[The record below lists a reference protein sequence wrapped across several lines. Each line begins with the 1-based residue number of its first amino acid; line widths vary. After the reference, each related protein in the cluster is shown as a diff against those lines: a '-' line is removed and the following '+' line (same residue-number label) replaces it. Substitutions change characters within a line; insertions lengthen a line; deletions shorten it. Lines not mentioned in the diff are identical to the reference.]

1 MNLEEFMT
9 FDENYFGHNLGFHT
23 KRTSCLFDYARQYNQ
38 IPWKYSKSVKNTDK
52 ISILQII
59 YALSEITG
67 KYLWQKIIDFIY
79 KIDDFEEIFEVDEF
93 GRGYICYEKYKTYA
107 YNHKK
112 LFKLDKV
119 KKKEVDLW
127 LLRL

>member
-1 MNLEEFMT
+1 MNLEKFMT

-79 KIDDFEEIFEVDEF
+79 KLDDFEGIFEVDEF
-93 GRGYICYEKYKTYA
+93 GRGYISYEKYKTYA

-112 LFKLDKV
+112 LFKLDKI

>member
-1 MNLEEFMT
+1 MDLERFMT
-9 FDENYFGHNLGFHT
+9 FDENYFGHKLGFHT
-23 KRTSCLFDYARQYNQ
+23 KRTSCLFDYSRQYNH
-38 IPWKYSKSVKNTDK
+38 IPWKYAESVKNTDK

-79 KIDDFEEIFEVDEF
+79 KLDDFEKIFEVDEF
-93 GRGYICYEKYKTYA
+93 GRGYILYEKYKIYA
-107 YNHKK
+107 YKHKK
-112 LFKLDKV
+112 LFKLNKV

>member
-1 MNLEEFMT
+1 MNLEKFMT

-59 YALSEITG
+59 YVLSEITG
-67 KYLWQKIIDFIY
+67 KYLWQKIMDFIY
-79 KIDDFEEIFEVDEF
+79 KLDDFEEIFEVDEF
-93 GRGYICYEKYKTYA
+93 GRGYISYEKYKTYA

-112 LFKLDKV
+112 LFKLDKI

>member
-1 MNLEEFMT
+1 MNLERFMT

-23 KRTSCLFDYARQYNQ
+23 KRTSCLFDYARQYNE
-38 IPWKYSKSVKNTDK
+38 IPWKYAKTVKNTDK
-52 ISILQII
+52 ISIFQIV
-59 YALSEITG
+59 YALSEITK
-67 KYLWQKIIDFIY
+67 KYLWQKIRDFIY
-79 KIDDFEEIFEVDEF
+79 KLDDFEVMFEFDEF
-93 GRGYICYEKYKTYA
+93 GRAYISYEKYKAYA

>member
-1 MNLEEFMT
+1 MDLEKYMT

-23 KRTSCLFDYARQYNQ
+23 KGTSCLFDYARQYNQ
-38 IPWKYSKSVKNTDK
+38 IPWKYAKSVKNTDK

-79 KIDDFEEIFEVDEF
+79 KLDDFEGILEVDEF
-93 GRGYICYEKYKTYA
+93 GRTYVLYEDYKAYA

-112 LFKLDKV
+112 IFKLANV
-119 KKKEVDLW
+119 NKKEVDLW

>member
-1 MNLEEFMT
+1 MNLEKFMT

-67 KYLWQKIIDFIY
+67 KYLWQKIMDFIY
-79 KIDDFEEIFEVDEF
+79 KLDDFEEIFEVDEF
-93 GRGYICYEKYKTYA
+93 GRGYISYEKYKTYA

>member
-1 MNLEEFMT
+1 MNLEKFMT

-67 KYLWQKIIDFIY
+67 KYLWQKIMDFIY
-79 KIDDFEEIFEVDEF
+79 KLDDFEEIFEVDEF
-93 GRGYICYEKYKTYA
+93 GRGYISYEKYKTYA
-107 YNHKK
+107 YDHKK

>member
-23 KRTSCLFDYARQYNQ
+23 KRTSCLFDYARQYNE
-38 IPWKYSKSVKNTDK
+38 IPWKYSKTVKNTDK
-52 ISILQII
+52 ISIFQIV
-59 YALSEITG
+59 YALSEITK
-67 KYLWQKIIDFIY
+67 KYLWQKISDFIY
-79 KIDDFEEIFEVDEF
+79 KLDDFEVMFEFDEF
-93 GRGYICYEKYKTYA
+93 GRAYISYEKYKTYA

-119 KKKEVDLW
+119 KKKDVDLW

>member
-67 KYLWQKIIDFIY
+67 KYLWQKIMDFIY
-79 KIDDFEEIFEVDEF
+79 KLDDFKEIFEVDEF
-93 GRGYICYEKYKTYA
+93 GRGYISYEKYKTYA